1 MVLHGWFSVDM
12 CQQNGYFLYLQ
23 NSKEVQVTCVTD
35 GYYHKP
41 NFSDVIYV
49 GVLEKFSR
57 SFISS
62 RYKKLLENF
71 STEEK
76 FSRHQYYV
84 SKIKLEYPEFNSDDV
99 LSENSLKRKWSD
111 PDNDDVLSENRRK
124 RNDPDKDDVLSEN
137 SLKRKRSDPD
147 NDDVLSE
154 N

>member
-1 MVLHGWFSVDM
+1 MVLHGWFSVDI
-12 CQQNGYFLYLQ
+12 CQQNGHFLYLQ
-23 NSKEVQVTCVTD
+23 NSKEVEVTCVTD
-35 GYYHKP
+35 SYYHKP

-62 RYKKLLENF
+62 RCKKRLEYF

-76 FSRHQYYV
+76 FSSHQYYV
-84 SKIKLEYPEFNSDDV
+84 SKLIKLEYPEFNSDDV
-99 LSENSLKRKWSD
+99 LSENSLKRKWS
-111 PDNDDVLSENRRK
+111 
-124 RNDPDKDDVLSEN
+124 DPDKDDVLSEN